1 MSFFSGKNSK
11 GFTLAELMAVVMI
24 LGILVSMAV
33 PQYSK
38 AVERTRGAEAA
49 TLLRSIYDSCE
60 RFAIERGRTDS
71 NCVAAVTDG
80 KSVFTKL
87 DVAVKGTYT
96 GSNVLNTENFSYT
109 ITYPSDFIGLRI
121 TAKSLKGKCAGDTII
136 FDGKTFL
143 GSNTSQCYG
152 KGGLAIW
159 GVINWNPT
167 LSQDRF

>member
-60 RFAIERGRTDS
+60 RFAIERGRTDN

-87 DVAVKGTYT
+87 DVAVKGTYQ
-96 GSNVLNTENFSYT
+96 GANVLNTENFSYT
-109 ITYPSDFIGLRI
+109 IDYPSSLIGLRI
-121 TAKSLKGKCAGDTII
+121 TATSLKGKCAGDKVSLNQ
-136 FDGKTFL
+136 GTFIPT
-143 GSNTSQCYG
+143 NTSQCYG
-152 KGGLAIW
+152 KGGGVIW
-159 GVINWNPT
+159 GVINWHPT
-167 LSQDRF
+167 LSQDKF

>member
-1 MSFFSGKNSK
+1 MSIFRGKKSK
-11 GFTLAELMAVVMI
+11 GFTLAELMAVVLI
-24 LGILVSMAV
+24 LGILVSVAV

-38 AVERTRGAEAA
+38 AIERTRGAEAA

-60 RFAIERGRTDS
+60 RFAIERGRTDN

-96 GSNVLNTENFSYT
+96 GSNVLNTENFSYA

-121 TAKSLKGKCAGDTII
+121 TAKSLRGKCAGDTIT

-143 GSNTSQCYG
+143 GTNTSQCFG
-152 KGGLAIW
+152 KGGLQIW

-167 LSQDRF
+167 LSQNNF